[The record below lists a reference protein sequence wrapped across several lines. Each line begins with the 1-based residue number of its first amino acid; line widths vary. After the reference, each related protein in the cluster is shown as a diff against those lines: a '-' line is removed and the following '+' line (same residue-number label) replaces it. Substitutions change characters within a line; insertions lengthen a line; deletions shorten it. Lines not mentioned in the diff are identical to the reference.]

1 MTTTLKTASFAFQKC
16 FRCHL
21 GFSTDSPPLLF
32 ESVSVALPCVRCTHT
47 SEVPIWRL
55 AYSIG
60 CIRLE
65 DWWKQIGWLSGILNS
80 SQKILPWWWFG
91 CRCLQLVPVLISTRI
106 SFAKIG
112 NLLQL
117 SQSSENLF
125 HTALYICESDIS
137 NGKIAEPLMLRSPS
151 KTKSHRHMTPQIP
164 GSTRQLFSW
173 RARSQSL
180 ARNEAMI
187 SENLVNF
194 LYFYV
199 KKDTILRRFIEP
211 YGKQLECL

>member
-60 CIRLE
+60 CIRLKN
-65 DWWKQIGWLSGILNS
+65 WWKQIGWLSGILNS
-80 SQKILPWWWFG
+80 SQKNYPDGDLVVDASNW
-91 CRCLQLVPVLISTRI
+91 CRCSSQQESPL
-106 SFAKIG
+106 AK
-112 NLLQL
+112 
-117 SQSSENLF
+117 
-125 HTALYICESDIS
+125 H
-137 NGKIAEPLMLRSPS
+137 GKIAEPLMLRSPS

-187 SENLVNF
+187 FRKFGEFPL
-194 LYFYV
+194 L
-199 KKDTILRRFIEP
+199 LR
-211 YGKQLECL
+211 